1 MRSPGQSMTSAPEL
15 LKYRLIY
22 TSQTSLKPGSLIF
35 ACRLNVVATDKHP
48 GLKGLA
54 IT

>member
-1 MRSPGQSMTSAPEL
+1 MTSAQKL
-15 LKYRLIY
+15 LQYRLIY
-22 TSQTSLKPGSLIF
+22 TMQTSLKPGSLIF
-35 ACRLNVVATDKHP
+35 ACKLNVVATDKHP